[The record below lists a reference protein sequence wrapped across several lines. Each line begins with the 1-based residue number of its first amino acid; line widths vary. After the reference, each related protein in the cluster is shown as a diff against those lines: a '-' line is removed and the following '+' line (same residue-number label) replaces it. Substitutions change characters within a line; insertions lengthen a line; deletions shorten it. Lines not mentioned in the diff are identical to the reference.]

1 MTKKKREAYRK
12 QLLGLSARLGGDISS
27 LEDQAR
33 TPTGGQGVGN
43 LSNAPMHLGD
53 MGTEVYLQELNATL
67 LENEEYL
74 RSEVLAALERVDN
87 GTYGDCEKCGQKIIE
102 ERLELLPYA
111 RYCTPCAEK
120 LQSGKDINLN
130 DGRPRDASDTYNPY
144 DDRIEA
150 TMKGTDYTSQDIAVD
165 GADVVGRSPRN
176 QRDNHAVGTAG
187 GGMAEGG
194 LAGTN
199 IGEGDPNNANL
210 EGAMGSGNHDVVIEE
225 DEGDAVAYSGP
236 SGGAV
241 GGTPAGKRAV
251 GGKTPR
257 RHRPERRPGPGRI
270 RVTPSDRPYH
280 GRAENQHGRTG

>member
-1 MTKKKREAYRK
+1 MNKKKLEMHRK
-12 QLLGLSARLGGDISS
+12 QLRDLAVRLGGDISA

-33 TPTGGQGVGN
+33 TPTGGQAVGN

-74 RSEVLAALERVDN
+74 RGEVMAALERVDK
-87 GTYGDCEKCGQKIIE
+87 GTYGDCENCGEKIID

-130 DGRPRDASDTYNPY
+130 AGRPRDAADTYNPY
-144 DDRIEA
+144 DDRA
-150 TMKGTDYTSQDIAVD
+150 AAVVKGTDYTSQDLAVD
-165 GADVVGRSPRN
+165 GSKLVGASRRN
-176 QRDNHAVGTAG
+176 QGDIHAVGTAG
-187 GGMAEGG
+187 GGTAEGG

-199 IGEGDPNNANL
+199 VGEGDPNNADL
-210 EGAMGSGNHDVVIEE
+210 EGAMGSGTHDVAIEE
-225 DEGDAVAYSGP
+225 DDEDTVPYSGP

-251 GGKTPR
+251 GGKKR
-257 RHRPERRPGPGRI
+257 RGGI
-270 RVTPSDRPYH
+270 VPSEDPD
-280 GRAENQHGRTG
+280 RAESG

>member
-1 MTKKKREAYRK
+1 MNKKKLEAYRK
-12 QLLGLSARLGGDISS
+12 QLLAYSARLGGDISA
-27 LEDQAR
+27 LEDQTR
-33 TPTGGQGVGN
+33 TPTGGQAVGS

-74 RSEVLAALERVDN
+74 RGEVLAALERVDN
-87 GTYGDCEKCGQKIIE
+87 ATYGACENCGQKIIE

-111 RYCTPCAEK
+111 RYCTACAEK

-130 DGRPRDASDTYNPY
+130 DGRPRDAADTYNPY
-144 DDRIEA
+144 DDRVEA
-150 TMKGTDYTSQDIAVD
+150 AMKGTDYTSQDIEVD
-165 GADVVGRSPRN
+165 ASKVVGAARRN
-176 QRDNHAVGTAG
+176 QGDIHAVGTAG

-199 IGEGDPNNANL
+199 VGEGDPNNADL
-210 EGAMGSGNHDVVIEE
+210 EGAMGSGNHDVDIEE
-225 DEGDAVAYSGP
+225 DDEDTIPYSGP

-251 GGKTPR
+251 GGKKR
-257 RHRPERRPGPGRI
+257 RGGI
-270 RVTPSDRPYH
+270 VPSEDPD
-280 GRAENQHGRTG
+280 RAESG

>member
-1 MTKKKREAYRK
+1 MNKRKLEAYRK
-12 QLLGLSARLGGDISS
+12 QLLALSARLGGDITS

-33 TPTGGQGVGN
+33 TPTGGQATGN
-43 LSNAPMHLGD
+43 LSNAPIHLGD

-74 RSEVLAALERVDN
+74 RGEVIAALERVDN
-87 GTYGDCEKCGQKIIE
+87 GAYGDCESCGQKIPE
-102 ERLELLPYA
+102 ERLDLLPYA

-130 DGRPRDASDTYNPY
+130 EGRPRDPGDVYNTY
-144 DDRIEA
+144 DDRVEARIEGA
-150 TMKGTDYTSQDIAVD
+150 DYTSQDIEID
-165 GADVVGRSPRN
+165 GADVIGASR
-176 QRDNHAVGTAG
+176 RDRRDVHAVGTAG

-199 IGEGDPNNANL
+199 IGEGRPDNADL
-210 EGAMGSGNHDVVIEE
+210 EDALGSGTHDIAIEE
-225 DEGDAVAYSGP
+225 DVGDAVAYSGP

-251 GGKTPR
+251 GGKKR
-257 RHRPERRPGPGRI
+257 RGGI
-270 RVTPSDRPYH
+270 VPSEDPD
-280 GRAENQHGRTG
+280 RAES

>member
-1 MTKKKREAYRK
+1 MNKRKREIFRK
-12 QLLGLSARLGGDISS
+12 QLNQLAARLGGDIDA
-27 LEDQAR
+27 LEEQAC
-33 TPTGGQGVGN
+33 TPTGGQAVGN

-74 RSEVLAALERVDN
+74 RNEVMAALERIDD
-87 GTYGDCEKCGQKIIE
+87 GTYGDCENCGVKIME

-130 DGRPRDASDTYNPY
+130 SGRPRDAGDTYQSF
-144 DDRIEA
+144 DVRVTSAI
-150 TMKGTDYTSQDIAVD
+150 KGTDYTSQRVGNGRAAEAAQADI
-165 GADVVGRSPRN
+165 
-176 QRDNHAVGTAG
+176 HAVGTAG
-187 GGMAEGG
+187 GGTAEGG

-199 IGEGDPNNANL
+199 VGEGDPGNADL
-210 EGAMGSGNHDVVIEE
+210 EDAMGSSTHDIAIEADPE
-225 DEGDAVAYSGP
+225 DAVPYSGP

-251 GGKTPR
+251 GGKSR
-257 RHRPERRPGPGRI
+257 RRGI
-270 RVTPSDRPYH
+270 TPSEDPDLPES
-280 GRAENQHGRTG
+280 G